1 MVPYLVS
8 FKIQYMSVVKLICS
22 IFIACFQLD
31 STDDEEKESVRKHV
45 RSNSSEDDLIAKDQL
60 EMEENGVEG
69 SSSKKVDSGEEESIV
84 IAPAEFTELNQ
95 SLGLSKLTL
104 QIPCKDDFSD
114 TFKCENKSLCILGQE
129 TGEEEEEVITEE
141 SVFQRI
147 NSHKGMKSYQ
157 LGKQLSFKWST
168 GAGPRIGCLRD
179 YPSGLQTHALEQVN
193 LSPRS
198 KRRLRL
204 DFPSRASTPSGSNL
218 SRTTSC
224 NI

>member
-1 MVPYLVS
+1 M
-8 FKIQYMSVVKLICS
+8 
-22 IFIACFQLD
+22 
-31 STDDEEKESVRKHV
+31 
-45 RSNSSEDDLIAKDQL
+45 RSNSSEDDSVVKDQL
-60 EMEENGVEG
+60 EMAG
-69 SSSKKVDSGEEESIV
+69 SSSMKVNSGEEVSV
-84 IAPAEFTELNQ
+84 AVAPTEFTDQLTQ
-95 SLGLSKLTL
+95 SLGLSELTL
-104 QIPCKDDFSD
+104 QIPCKDDFLE
-114 TFKCENKSLCILGQE
+114 TFKCEDESPE
-129 TGEEEEEVITEE
+129 DEDEEEEVITEE